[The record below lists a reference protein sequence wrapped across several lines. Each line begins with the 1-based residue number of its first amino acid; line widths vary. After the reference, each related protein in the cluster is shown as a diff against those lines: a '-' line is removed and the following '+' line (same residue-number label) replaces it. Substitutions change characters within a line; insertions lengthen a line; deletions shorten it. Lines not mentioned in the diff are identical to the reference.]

1 MLFLRKAL
9 IFILI
14 AVSASAF
21 AARPKHTFVKIE
33 TEKGECIVMLYNITP
48 KHRDN
53 FIRLCKERYFNG
65 TLFHRVISGFMIQ
78 GGDPE
83 SKNAAPGQALGS
95 GGPEYRIDAEFRPG
109 LFHKKGA
116 LAAARDNNPEK
127 ASSGSQFYIVQG
139 TIFNDARLDELEK
152 HRLGK
157 KIPAAHRNIYKTIG
171 GAPHLDQS
179 YTVFGEIVTGIE
191 MVDRIAAVKTDM
203 ADRPADDI
211 SMKITLLKRRESRK
225 LEKKL
230 ELSEKP

>member
-53 FIRLCKERYFNG
+53 FIGLSKEGYFDG

-95 GGPEYRIDAEFRPG
+95 GGPEHRIDAEFRPG

-139 TIFNDARLDELEK
+139 TIFNDARLDELEE

-211 SMKITLLKRRESRK
+211 PMKITLLKKRESRK
-225 LEKKL
+225 LEKRL